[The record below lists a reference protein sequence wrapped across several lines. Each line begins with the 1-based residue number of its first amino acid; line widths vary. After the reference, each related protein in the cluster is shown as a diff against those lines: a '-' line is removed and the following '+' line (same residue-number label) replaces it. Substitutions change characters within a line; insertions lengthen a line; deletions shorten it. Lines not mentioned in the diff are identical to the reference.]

1 MKAPSVREGSKEN
14 GTQVT
19 GRRSPALQEPIRK
32 NSPGVDHVQET
43 GTDPLKSRPDTR
55 KFAANTACIGRG
67 YFLTRRVSGVKGK
80 EEVIASEVRDNR
92 FRDSKNK

>member
-32 NSPGVDHVQET
+32 NFPGVDHVQET
-43 GTDPLKSRPDTR
+43 GQTLY
-55 KFAANTACIGRG
+55 NQMQ
-67 YFLTRRVSGVKGK
+67 
-80 EEVIASEVRDNR
+80 
-92 FRDSKNK
+92 